1 MLGKQLM
8 KKIKEHM
15 TTIDIKLLE
24 KKANFLRQDVIKM
37 LHNAKSGH
45 PGGALSSAD
54 IISVLF
60 FGGFLKIYPTDPYK
74 NSRDLFILSA
84 GHYCPVWYSALA
96 RRGFFPEEELMTLRQ
111 FGSRL
116 LGHPKYKSLPGIENS
131 GGSLGQGFSIACG
144 YAYAAKKFGSF
155 DQNVF
160 CLLGDGEQNEG
171 QVWEAAMFSSHYN
184 LSNLCA
190 IIDVNKI
197 QIDGFTSEVMNSE
210 PLDEKYKSFGWNVIR
225 IDGNNIQSIIDAFNA
240 FNKES
245 EKPTAIIADTVAG
258 KGISFLEGTVKA
270 HGKWISDEDCEMA
283 LKDLKK

>member
-1 MLGKQLM
+1 MLGKLLM
-8 KKIKEHM
+8 RMIKKLM
-15 TTIDIKLLE
+15 TTTNIKFLE
-24 KKANFLRQDVIKM
+24 EQANALRQDVIKM
-37 LHNAKSGH
+37 LHSAKSGH

-54 IISVLF
+54 IVSVLF
-60 FGGFLKIYPTDPYK
+60 FGGFLKIDPSDPYSS
-74 NSRDLFILSA
+74 SRDLFILSA

-96 RRGFFPEEELMTLRQ
+96 RRGFFPLEELTTLRK

-144 YAYAAKKFGSF
+144 YAYAAKQFGSF

-171 QVWEAAMFSSHYN
+171 QVWEAAMFSSHHN

-197 QIDGFTSEVMNSE
+197 QIDGFTSDVMNSE
-210 PLDEKYKSFGWNVIR
+210 PLDDKYKSFGWNVIR
-225 IDGNNIQSIIDAFNA
+225 IDGNDIHSIIGALNVFNDE
-240 FNKES
+240 NT
-245 EKPTAIIADTVAG
+245 KPTAIIADTVAG
-258 KGISFLEGTVKA
+258 KGVSFLEGTVKA
-270 HGKWISDEDCEMA
+270 HGKWISDLDYDIA
-283 LKDLKK
+283 KKDLG

>member
-1 MLGKQLM
+1 MHGKLLM
-8 KKIKEHM
+8 KRTKKPM
-15 TTIDIKLLE
+15 TTIDIKFLE
-24 KKANFLRQDVIKM
+24 EKANILRQDVIEM
-37 LHNAKSGH
+37 LHTAKSGH

-54 IISVLF
+54 IMSVLF
-60 FGGFLKIYPTDPYK
+60 FGDVLKIDPKDPY
-74 NSRDLFILSA
+74 NSSRDLFILSA

-96 RRGFFPEEELMTLRQ
+96 RRGFFPVEELLTLRK

-144 YAYAAKKFGSF
+144 YAYAAKKFGNS

-190 IIDVNKI
+190 IVDVNKI
-197 QIDGFTSEVMNSE
+197 QIDGFTSEIMNSE

-225 IDGNNIQSIIDAFNA
+225 IDGHNIQSITDAVNDFETEKN
-240 FNKES
+240 
-245 EKPTAIIADTVAG
+245 KPTVILADTVAG
-258 KGISFLEGTVKA
+258 QGVSFLEGTVKA
-270 HGKWISDEDCEMA
+270 HGKWITDEDRDSA
-283 LKDLKK
+283 LRDLKK